1 MTTPPPNRVTARV
14 LPSETPIPD
23 TSTRRR
29 RTGARVRRATATVLM
44 GLLGT
49 LLVFVGFGGSM
60 QTASAGPID
69 SMKKAMCSYTEE
81 APAARTNLSEDS
93 LFGKTGAPKD
103 ATSITA
109 YEAFGTTGLYWS
121 NFEIEID
128 GCVGNMFVGM
138 LANQAFS
145 FSTTVTRLT
154 ISTYSW
160 ATDGDLL
167 DSFTDPLDCVIA
179 GCEGSKGLADTLFL
193 TYLLPVIVLGAVW
206 AAWNGLFK
214 KRTMHTTQGIV
225 WMLGATTFAMIFLAQ
240 PGLIADKSNA
250 VVSDISQTITN
261 GVTGISAGT
270 VGAKDPCYLRPSE
283 DDRGNRI
290 AKCSMWKAMVYT
302 PWVSGQY
309 GTTTVKALP
318 GATATIGDRN
328 PDKNGI
334 DDLRLAQVDAQTLSN
349 DEDPGDE
356 ASEWEAIKEKVT
368 DEDSGIDAELWKGN
382 NNDHRLAVGMA
393 SVAAALFLG
402 ILVILISFSTV
413 VLSVGMIL
421 LIMMAPVF
429 LLVGVHP
436 GFGRGIA
443 LKWLELLLGTMF
455 KRIVLTAVLAILVGM
470 YQVIL
475 ATPMPWL
482 SQIALII
489 AMGMGAIV
497 FRKPLLETLNVIQL
511 GGSSTGMESGL
522 ARESKQAMG
531 GAMGALGGGFAA
543 AKVGGLGAVLPGAV
557 KGGISGS
564 RSGSPLRAASVG
576 MGAGRRVGN
585 REQAADNK
593 REREQE
599 QAENGGTDAQPGQ
612 RKAAPRAGTGPKN
625 TAERDREEQDRAQ
638 DDLWRA
644 TTPSLDDI
652 LPPVD
657 VPGDPGAT
665 RTPRVVGPVLSDD
678 DTATIPVVPD
688 TGSTAPGTT
697 VPGTTPRP
705 QSPNAPSGPGAPSV
719 GVTPDGVPTA
729 PGVVPAVPTLPGSTS
744 GGVPT
749 APPAATTPRPA
760 GMPTAPT
767 AGVSPVPAG
776 VPQHPVQ
783 TPQAAQ
789 ASVPAP
795 VGAPRHTAPAQTAPP
810 VQQAAAPSPSDQQ
823 RLAHLESMIRQTQ
836 EEIQFNETHGNKTSE
851 AAALTQD
858 ARNAVSDWQA
868 EASRLKGSGTT
879 GTPRPGTR

>member
-1 MTTPPPNRVTARV
+1 MTTPPRNRVTARV
-14 LPSETPIPD
+14 LPPETSATDSAP
-23 TSTRRR
+23 RRR
-29 RTGARVRRATATVLM
+29 RAGERARRATATVLM
-44 GLLGT
+44 ALLGT
-49 LLVFVGFGGSM
+49 MLVFIGFGGST
-60 QTASAGPID
+60 QSASAGPID

-81 APAARTNLSEDS
+81 APPARANLSEDS

-103 ATSITA
+103 AKSITA
-109 YEAFGTTGLYWS
+109 YEAFGTTGMFWS

-145 FSTTVTRLT
+145 FATTTTRLT
-154 ISTYSW
+154 ISTYGW

-179 GCEGSKGLADTLFL
+179 GCAGQDGLADTLFL
-193 TYLLPVIVLGAVW
+193 TYLLPIIVLGAVW

-240 PGLIADKSNA
+240 PGLIADKANS
-250 VVSDISQTITN
+250 VVSNVSQTITN

-270 VGAKDPCYLRPSE
+270 VGSKDPCYIKPSKDNE
-283 DDRGNRI
+283 DTRGNRI

-309 GTTTVKALP
+309 GTTTVKDLP

-328 PDKNGI
+328 PSKGGI
-334 DDLRLAQVDAQTLSN
+334 DDLRLAQIDAQTLGD
-349 DEDPGDE
+349 DEDLGDE
-356 ASEWEAIKEKVT
+356 ATEWEAIKDKIVA
-368 DEDSGIDAELWKGN
+368 DDSNVDAELWKGN

-393 SVAAALFLG
+393 SVAAAIFLG

-455 KRIVLTAVLAILVGM
+455 KRVVLSAVLAILIGM

-522 ARESKQAMG
+522 ARESKQGMG
-531 GAMGALGGGFAA
+531 ATMGALGGGFAA
-543 AKVGGLGAVLPGAV
+543 AKVGGLGAIVPGAV

-564 RSGSPLRAASVG
+564 RSGSPMRAASIG
-576 MGAGRRVGN
+576 MGAGRRVGT

-593 REREQE
+593 REKEQDKQE
-599 QAENGGTDAQPGQ
+599 SGESQGGGK
-612 RKAAPRAGTGPKN
+612 RKAAPRAGAGPKN
-625 TAERDREEQDRAQ
+625 TAERDRDEQDRAE

-644 TTPSLDDI
+644 KNPSLDDI
-652 LPPVD
+652 LPPVV
-657 VPGDPGAT
+657 VPGTPGTPGTPVAPGAGA
-665 RTPRVVGPVLSDD
+665 PRVVGPVLPND
-678 DTATIPVVPD
+678 DTATIPAQP
-688 TGSTAPGTT
+688 GAGATAPATTTPGTT
-697 VPGTTPRP
+697 TPGATPRP
-705 QSPNAPSGPGAPSV
+705 QSPNAPSGPG
-719 GVTPDGVPTA
+719 TPAAGAVPAGVPTT
-729 PGVVPAVPTLPGSTS
+729 PGIPAAPTLPGSTNS
-744 GGVPT
+744 GVPT
-749 APPAATTPRPA
+749 AAPTTATPRPT
-760 GMPTAPT
+760 GMPTAPAPST
-767 AGVSPVPAG
+767 GTTSASVPAG
-776 VPQHPVQ
+776 IPQHPVQ
-783 TPQAAQ
+783 TPQAAHP
-789 ASVPAP
+789 SSGVPAS
-795 VGAPRHTAPAQTAPP
+795 APRHTAPAQAAPP
-810 VQQAAAPSPSDQQ
+810 VQATAAPASTTAATAPTPTPTVTPTVATPESD
-823 RLAHLESMIRQTQ
+823 
-836 EEIQFNETHGNKTSE
+836 NP
-851 AAALTQD
+851 
-858 ARNAVSDWQA
+858 
-868 EASRLKGSGTT
+868 T
-879 GTPRPGTR
+879 GTNRRSAPPRPGTR